1 VGEVKILVCIKQVP
15 DAEAP
20 VRIGAEGRSLVV
32 GEGAWRMN
40 RFDEFA
46 VEEALRIRETFPG
59 TRVEVLSVGPPRAAE
74 VLRRALAMGADE
86 ALHILREEEED
97 PFPGDVAAWVAACIH
112 GRGHDLI
119 LTGVMSEDA
128 MQAQT
133 GPILAELLGI
143 PCATAVIA
151 VRLCPEAGAPREEN
165 GTPPEKR
172 EIGVGRRP
180 RDAECACPQPGVI
193 RVERELEGG
202 LREALEMPL
211 PALITVQS
219 GINRPR
225 YPALSHVL
233 RARSQPL
240 LTLRADELPDPPR
253 RERVVRIA
261 WTEPSGKALFLTGTP
276 AEKAERLAALFR
288 EKALL

>member
-1 VGEVKILVCIKQVP
+1 MKILVCVKQVP
-15 DAEAP
+15 DAETQI
-20 VRIGAEGRSLVV
+20 RIAAGGRRLLI
-32 GEGAWRMN
+32 GGDDWRMN

-46 VEEALRIRETFPG
+46 VEEALRIRESVPG
-59 TRVEVLSVGPPRAAE
+59 SVVETVSVGPARAVA

-97 PFPGDVAAWVAACIH
+97 PLPGDVAAWIAACIH
-112 GRGHDLI
+112 DRDYDLI
-119 LTGVMSEDA
+119 LAGVMSEDA
-128 MQAQT
+128 MHAQT
-133 GPILAELLGI
+133 GPILAERLGI
-143 PCATAVIA
+143 PCATAVMA
-151 VRLCPEAGAPREEN
+151 VRLRPETGAPCEEN
-165 GTPPEKR
+165 KTVPEKH
-172 EIGVGRRP
+172 EMIEVGRT
-180 RDAECACPQPGVI
+180 CPQPCFI

-240 LTLRADELPDPPR
+240 LTVPVGALPAPPR
-253 RERVVRIA
+253 RERIVRLA
-261 WTEPSGKALFLTGTP
+261 WTEPSGKALVLTGTP

-288 EKALL
+288 EQALL

>member
-1 VGEVKILVCIKQVP
+1 MRILVCVKQVP

-20 VRIGAEGRSLVV
+20 IGIADDGRSLVV
-32 GEGAWRMN
+32 GAGDWRMN

-46 VEEALRIRETFPG
+46 VEEALRIRESVPG
-59 TRVEVLSVGPPRAAE
+59 SVVEAVTVGPARAAA

-86 ALHILREEEED
+86 ALHILREGEED
-97 PFPGDVAAWVAACIH
+97 PLPGDVAAWIAAAVR
-112 GRGHDLI
+112 GRDHDLL

-128 MQAQT
+128 MHAQT
-133 GPILAELLGI
+133 GPILAERLEI

-151 VRLCPEAGAPREEN
+151 VRLCPETDAPNEEN

-172 EIGVGRRP
+172 GTGVGRT
-180 RDAECACPQPGVI
+180 CPLPGVI
-193 RVERELEGG
+193 RIERELEGG

-233 RARSQPL
+233 RTRSQPL
-240 LTLRADELPDPPR
+240 LTVPAGALQAPPR
-253 RERVVRIA
+253 RERIVRLA